1 MAIKTKYLIGERF
14 KNNDGFE
21 YEIIGYC
28 ESNRKRKVKFDSGYE
43 TILSTNSIIKG
54 NMQDFG
60 RAPAFGLGII
70 GFKNASIHPLYW
82 RWVNMIGRCY
92 SEKHIH
98 YKSYGAKGIKVE
110 PYLMN
115 FKNYVEFISTLDN
128 YSELL
133 KYPNEWQIDKDIKND
148 SCNNYFR
155 ENIKIVRR
163 EDNLEEENS
172 RKRFKI
178 KMIDENGNII
188 KVFES
193 ITVAEK
199 ETGIHRGNIA
209 RAVRGQ
215 SKTAG
220 GYRWEKA

>member
-14 KNNDGFE
+14 KNNDEFE
-21 YEIIGYC
+21 YEIIDYC
-28 ESNRKRKVKFDSGYE
+28 ESNRKRKVRFDSGYE

-54 NMQDFG
+54 NMKDFG
-60 RAPAFGLGII
+60 QPTVFGVGIV
-70 GFKNASIHPLYW
+70 GFKNASNHPLYW

-110 PYLMN
+110 PYLLS

-133 KYPNEWQIDKDIKND
+133 KHPSEWQIDKDIKND

-155 ENIKIVRR
+155 GNIKIVRR
-163 EDNLEEENS
+163 EENLEEENS

-178 KMIDENGNII
+178 KMIDKNGNVLKI
-188 KVFES
+188 FES

-209 RAVRGQ
+209 RTVRGQ

>member
-14 KNNDGFE
+14 KNNDEFE
-21 YEIIGYC
+21 YEIIDYC
-28 ESNRKRKVKFDSGYE
+28 ESNRKRKVRFDSGYE

-54 NMQDFG
+54 NMKDFG
-60 RAPAFGLGII
+60 KPTVFGVGIV
-70 GFKNASIHPLYW
+70 GFKNASNHPLYW

-110 PYLMN
+110 PYLLS

-133 KYPNEWQIDKDIKND
+133 KHPNEWQIDKDIKND

-155 ENIKIVRR
+155 GNIKIVRR
-163 EDNLEEENS
+163 EENLEEENS

-178 KMIDENGNII
+178 KMIDKNGNVLKI
-188 KVFES
+188 FES

-209 RAVRGQ
+209 RTVRGQ